1 MSNGK
6 VWLTRIGTGVVIVG
20 MVALSGLV
28 WWNRCGAGPYR
39 DTCTH
44 AIGCRSYLCL
54 KHRLDGSGSQIAGP
68 GHCTKSCT
76 SDGDCAG
83 GDSCVVLGDAAREDL
98 PPYGKPTRACM
109 AK

>member
-1 MSNGK
+1 MSTGK
-6 VWLTRIGTGVVIVG
+6 LLLKRVGTAIVVLG

-28 WWNRCGAGPYR
+28 WWNMCGAGPYR

-54 KHRLDGSGSQIAGP
+54 KHRLDASGKQLASP
-68 GHCTKSCT
+68 GRCTKSCS
-76 SDGDCAG
+76 SDADCSG
-83 GDSCVVLGDAAREDL
+83 GDACVVLSEAARDDL

-109 AK
+109 SK